1 MIKIWLLI
9 SVIASWSFMLT
20 VSHLTLHINIS
31 RKSLLDLRKRVV
43 SVSHGLFSLWY
54 SITVIMQG
62 DELGSHI
69 TDFQEICLTISAG
82 YFIYDTV
89 VLYMSD
95 LHGTPIMIHHFSSA
109 FISLYVLHVETGA
122 SDLIYSI
129 FIFECTNPLF
139 HLKAILTILNQQGAK
154 VYLIAELTYFFCY
167 FVTRLG
173 LGLPLL
179 YFFIIYRE
187 NTAISSKLISL
198 VFALLILYW
207 AKGIIL
213 ILIHRHTQYRER
225 CSKGIKLEWI
235 NSS

>member
-95 LHGTPIMIHHFSSA
+95 LHETPIMIHHIFGA
-109 FISLYVLHVETGA
+109 FISLYCAHVEKGS

-129 FIFECTNPLF
+129 FVLECTNPFL
-139 HLKAILTILNQQGAK
+139 HLKDTLKILNQQDTK

-167 FVTRLG
+167 FVSRLG

-179 YFFIIYRE
+179 YYLICKEDATLALRL
-187 NTAISSKLISL
+187 SSV
-198 VFALLILYW
+198 VFALLVFYW
-207 AKGIIL
+207 AKDIIL
-213 ILIHRHTQYRER
+213 IIIHRHTQY
-225 CSKGIKLEWI
+225 
-235 NSS
+235 